1 MKARRGRMRLGF
13 IVLSLLVTSAAL
25 SPVIS
30 PHDPTEQNLSASL
43 SAPSNAHPL
52 GCDKLGRDQLSRLL
66 VGARVSL
73 GVGLLTVALSVCIGV
88 VVGALAGY
96 AGGLVDFWLMRV
108 VDVLLSF
115 PGILLAIAL
124 AAVLGP
130 GIVNVIVTLSI
141 IGWTGYARLV
151 RAEVLALRERE
162 HVHAA
167 VALGASPRRVILRHV
182 LPLVAAPLIVQATFG
197 VAGAIVGE
205 ASLSFLGLGV
215 RPPTPSWGA
224 MINDGRSF
232 LLVAPHLTIYPGLAI
247 FVTVLSLQGVGD
259 AIRDRLSVRAP

>member
-1 MKARRGRMRLGF
+1 MRLGF

-88 VVGALAGY
+88 IVGALAGY

-108 VDVLLSF
+108 VDMLLSF

-130 GIVNVIVTLSI
+130 GITNVIVTLSI

-247 FVTVLSLQGVGD
+247 FLTVFALQSVGD
-259 AIRDRLSVRAP
+259 AIRDRLSVRAS